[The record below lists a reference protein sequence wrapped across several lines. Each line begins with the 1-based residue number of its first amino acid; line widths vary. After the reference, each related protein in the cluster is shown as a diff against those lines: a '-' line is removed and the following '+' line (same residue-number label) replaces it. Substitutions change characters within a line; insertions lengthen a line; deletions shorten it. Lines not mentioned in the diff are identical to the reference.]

1 MPVSPEDRRLYFS
14 DIQKALLSAA
24 PNMKPEDR
32 LIAAT
37 VDEARGTELRHAR
50 DHSGNDDAARTPLI
64 IYSSTEVGS
73 VDQARLELGP
83 TEFLTK
89 SRGSLQDFTSQ
100 VVRMFN
106 TIAAHPEETEHAA

>member
-1 MPVSPEDRRLYFS
+1 
-14 DIQKALLSAA
+14 
-24 PNMKPEDR
+24 MKPENR

-50 DHSGNDDAARTPLI
+50 DHSGNDDAARFPTFL
-64 IYSSTEVGS
+64 VGI
-73 VDQARLELGP
+73 
-83 TEFLTK
+83 TLTK